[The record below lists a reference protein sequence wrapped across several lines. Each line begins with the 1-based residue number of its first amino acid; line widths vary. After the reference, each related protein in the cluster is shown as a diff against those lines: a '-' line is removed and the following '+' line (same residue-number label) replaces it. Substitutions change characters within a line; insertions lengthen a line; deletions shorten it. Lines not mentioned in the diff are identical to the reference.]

1 MIRHLGK
8 WLTIGT
14 LLLMTA
20 CSSVSNSDNM
30 ESFQPLE
37 AAWEEVTKE
46 ADGQTVQLYMWGG
59 SEAIN
64 RYIDEWVAPR
74 LKEANGVTLNRVP
87 VTDTAD
93 ILNKL
98 LAEKQAGRTEGT
110 VDIMWI
116 NGENFRTAKQNE
128 LLLGSFAP
136 RLPNVQNHV
145 DVDAPDIAYDFGL
158 ATDGMEAPWG
168 KAQYVFIYDS
178 AHVSQPPGSMAA
190 LRDWVKANPGK
201 FTYPAP
207 PDFNGS
213 AFVRHVLYEQTGG
226 HEAYFA
232 KNMDRKAFLERLSPV
247 WTYLNEIEPFLWRE
261 GATYPESLAKLDQLF
276 ASGEVWMTMGYDPA
290 RASNL
295 IKNGTFPATARTF
308 VLDGG
313 TLTNTH
319 YLAIPY
325 NAPAPAAAMA
335 AINFLLS
342 PGAQIT
348 KYDPQF
354 WGEDMAIDLSTLTVE
369 ERSRLAQIDRGIA
382 TLPAD
387 VLAKKQLP
395 EIRSEFVVELERGWQ
410 DEVAKK

>member
-1 MIRHLGK
+1 
-8 WLTIGT
+8 
-14 LLLMTA
+14 
-20 CSSVSNSDNM
+20 
-30 ESFQPLE
+30 
-37 AAWEEVTKE
+37 
-46 ADGQTVQLYMWGG
+46 
-59 SEAIN
+59 
-64 RYIDEWVAPR
+64 
-74 LKEANGVTLNRVP
+74 
-87 VTDTAD
+87 
-93 ILNKL
+93 
-98 LAEKQAGRTEGT
+98 
-110 VDIMWI
+110 
-116 NGENFRTAKQNE
+116 
-128 LLLGSFAP
+128 
-136 RLPNVQNHV
+136 
-145 DVDAPDIAYDFGL
+145 
-158 ATDGMEAPWG
+158 
-168 KAQYVFIYDS
+168 
-178 AHVSQPPGSMAA
+178 
-190 LRDWVKANPGK
+190 
-201 FTYPAP
+201 
-207 PDFNGS
+207 
-213 AFVRHVLYEQTGG
+213 
-226 HEAYFA
+226 
-232 KNMDRKAFLERLSPV
+232 
-247 WTYLNEIEPFLWRE
+247 
-261 GATYPESLAKLDQLF
+261 
-276 ASGEVWMTMGYDPA
+276 MTMGYDPA